1 MEGKKLFLL
10 DAYALIFRAYHAM
23 KYSARFTS
31 HGMNTSAIFGFVNTL
46 EEILRKESPTHI
58 AVCFDPAG
66 KTFRHELFP
75 DYKAGREATP
85 EDIKTA
91 VPYIKKIIR
100 AYRIPI
106 MEVEGYEADDV
117 IGTLAVK
124 SRGHG
129 FTTYIMS
136 PDKDLGQLAG
146 EGIKIYRPGYKG
158 QDAEIRSADDICR
171 IYGIERPEQII
182 DMLALMGDKVDNI
195 AGCPGVGEKTA
206 SKLIM
211 EFGSVENLVANTAKL
226 KGSIKEKVEA
236 NIDSI
241 LFSKKLATIRTDVP
255 VEFDEKELER
265 KDIDAASI
273 RSIFEELEFRSLLKR
288 VLKDEPLPK
297 HAKQPAKAPAMP
309 SLFDDLTEQEPE
321 ESATKQLP
329 EGIFHIVTAER
340 FGELVDE
347 ALAEKKCGIFV
358 AATNKEAM
366 RAVLKGIA
374 VSVSGDGAFYL
385 PFPET
390 AEACAEFSKQAKR
403 LLESGILKIGND
415 IKHAMIVL
423 RRYGIEFSEPFY
435 DNTIA
440 HYLLQPEMGH
450 STDRLSEIYLNEAL
464 PTVAMPQG
472 VVKSKFD
479 PAELPV
485 DDYYALACSHA
496 RANLL
501 LYPVLNKQLE
511 KNEMQH
517 LLNDIEFPLTEV
529 LADMEM
535 TGVTIDVPTLKAYS
549 QVLTEKMN
557 AIERE
562 CFDLAG
568 MEFNV
573 SSPAQVGE
581 VLFGKLK
588 IDEKAKKTVRGQ
600 YSTTEEVLE
609 KLTSRHPLV
618 GKILEFRKLKKL
630 LSTYVNAL
638 PELINPETG
647 KIHTTFNQ
655 TVTATGRLSSTNPNL
670 QNIPIRNDEGRE
682 IRKAFIPGKGN
693 VFFSA
698 DYSQI
703 ELRIVANAS
712 KDKAMVEAFLAGE
725 DIHRATAAKIFHEGI
740 SEVTDDQRRK
750 AKTANF
756 GMIYGISAFG
766 LSERLQIP
774 RSEAKS
780 IITGYFET
788 FPDVKKFMDESI
800 AHTKETGYVTTL
812 FGRRRIIPDINS
824 KNAVVRGYAERN
836 AINAPIQGTAA
847 DIIKIAMVRIFGRF
861 KKEGLRSKMI
871 LQVHDEL
878 DFDVVPEELD
888 IVARIVKEEMEG
900 AYKSTV
906 PLIADCG
913 AGENWLAAH

>member
-1 MEGKKLFLL
+1 MERKKLFLL

-66 KTFRHELFP
+66 KTFRHEMFP

-91 VPYIKKIIR
+91 VPYIKKIIC

-106 MEVEGYEADDV
+106 MEVDGYEADDV

-129 FTTYIMS
+129 FDTFIMS
-136 PDKDLGQLAG
+136 PDKDLGQLVG
-146 EGIKIYRPGYKG
+146 DGIKIYRPGYKG
-158 QDAEIRSADDICR
+158 QDAEIRGTKEICEL
-171 IYGIERPEQII
+171 YGIERPGQII

-211 EFGSVENLVANTAKL
+211 EFGSVENLIANTEKL
-226 KGSIKEKVEA
+226 KGSLKEKIKA
-236 NIDSI
+236 NADSI
-241 LFSKKLATIRTDVP
+241 LFSKQLATIRTDVP
-255 VEFDEKELER
+255 IDLDESKLER
-265 KDIDAASI
+265 KEIDAAAI

-288 VLKDEPLPK
+288 VLKNEPAPK
-297 HAKQPAKAPAMP
+297 PSKPAKTPAMP
-309 SLFDDLTEQEPE
+309 SLFDDLMEQEPE
-321 ESATKQLP
+321 ESSIKQTSTT
-329 EGIFHIVTAER
+329 GFHIA
-340 FGELVDE
+340 DI
-347 ALAEKKCGIFV
+347 EKFKEQTDKAIQAGKCGVFV
-358 AATNKEAM
+358 ATTNKEAM
-366 RAVLKGIA
+366 RAELKGIA
-374 VSVSGDGAFYL
+374 IAVTGKEAFYL
-385 PFPET
+385 PMPDTEKER
-390 AEACAEFSKQAKR
+390 AEATTQLKR
-403 LLESGILKIGND
+403 LFESETLKISND
-415 IKHAMIVL
+415 IKHAIIALHRHGVHL
-423 RRYGIEFSEPFY
+423 TAPFY
-435 DNTIA
+435 DNAIA

-450 STDRLSEIYLNEAL
+450 SIDRLSEVYLNEAL
-464 PTVAMPQG
+464 PTAEIPQG
-472 VVKSKFD
+472 TVKSKFD

-485 DDYYALACSHA
+485 ADYYTIACATA

-501 LYPVLNKQLE
+501 LHPILDRQLE

-517 LLNDIEFPLTEV
+517 LLNDIEFPLTTV

-557 AIERE
+557 AIEHE
-562 CFDLAG
+562 CFELAG
-568 MEFNV
+568 MEFNI

-609 KLTSRHPLV
+609 KLISRHPLV

-655 TVTATGRLSSTNPNL
+655 TVTATGRLSSANPNL

-682 IRKAFIPGKGN
+682 IRKAFIPSKGN

-712 KDKAMVEAFLAGE
+712 KDKSLVEAFLAGE
-725 DIHRATAAKIFHEGI
+725 DIHRATAAKIFHEDI
-740 SEVTDDQRRK
+740 SAVTDDQRRK

-774 RSEAKS
+774 RSEAKT
-780 IITGYFET
+780 IITEYFQT
-788 FPDVKKFMDESI
+788 FPDVKRFMDESI
-800 AHTKETGYVTTL
+800 AHTREKGYVTTL
-812 FGRRRIIPDINS
+812 FGRRRLIPDINS
-824 KNAVVRGYAERN
+824 QNAVVRGYAERN

-847 DIIKIAMVRIFGRF
+847 DIIKIAMIRIFKRF
-861 KKEGLRSKMI
+861 GQEGLRSKMI

-878 DFDVVPEELD
+878 DFDVVPEELET
-888 IVARIVKEEMEG
+888 VTRIVKEEMEG
-900 AYKSTV
+900 AYRSTV

-913 AGENWLAAH
+913 TGDNWLAAH